1 MIKNPEKINPEEK
14 PQQKE
19 WNDVKKI
26 LEKEN
31 TREWFEKKGINI
43 EKMKEKTVE
52 EKKELGEALREAKE
66 IFRKENEEN

>member
-19 WNDVKKI
+19 WKDVKKI

-31 TREWFEKKGINI
+31 TREWFEKKGIDIN
-43 EKMKEKTVE
+43 KMKEKTPE
-52 EKKELGEALREAKE
+52 EKKELEEALREAKE
-66 IFRKENEEN
+66 SFNKEKE